1 MIRAL
6 LSRALDALGA
16 PPSPPQTETRSL
28 EAAGGGRRWKDS
40 PGVRDG
46 AQVAHGAGATVAM
59 RAQAYVLNNPHG
71 ARAVESLV
79 SSIVGEGFTPRSMH
93 PSEAMRDRLAR
104 AFWELADDIDAE
116 GMTDF
121 GGLKASAVRD
131 MVIFGEA
138 VFIWTGQNTLRRLHP
153 EQLDRAKTAR
163 LETSVIVQGVEFD
176 LRTGQRIAYWLRP
189 YAPGDSLAGLP
200 GPSVRYPA
208 GEVLHMFRPLMPGQV
223 RGLSW
228 FAPVLLTAHELAQL
242 MDAMLVRAKV
252 AALHTG
258 FITDTDGA
266 PPYEG
271 EQTGGTFEASLEPGA
286 MINLPPGKSIEFSE
300 PPDAGNTPAFA
311 AEMLRM
317 IAVGTGV
324 TYEQLTGDYSKVNYS
339 SARAALLEFQRFIR
353 SVQHHTVV
361 HQFCRPVWARF
372 MRWQVLRGG
381 VPASAYQRDRASLLA
396 VKWLPPA
403 FPWVDPEKDAKAA
416 ILEMENHLRSRAEI
430 VAERGYDVERL
441 DQEIA
446 ADVERMRRLGLSA
459 PNAVRQPEPDVPE
472 NTGDEADEGE
482 PTEEESDDA
491 RDD

>member
-1 MIRAL
+1 MVGARAL
-6 LSRALDALGA
+6 
-16 PPSPPQTETRSL
+16 
-28 EAAGGGRRWKDS
+28 
-40 PGVRDG
+40 
-46 AQVAHGAGATVAM
+46 
-59 RAQAYVLNNPHG
+59 AYVLNNPHG

-79 SSIVGEGFTPRSMH
+79 ASIVGEGFTPRSLH
-93 PSEAMRDRLAR
+93 PAEAMRDRLAR
-104 AFWELADDIDAE
+104 SFWQFTDEIDAE
-116 GMTDF
+116 GLTDF
-121 GGLKASAVRD
+121 GGLKSNAVRD

-138 VFIWTGQNTLRRLHP
+138 VHVWTGPNTLRRLHP
-153 EQLDRAKTAR
+153 EQLDRARTAR

-176 LRTGQRIAYWLRP
+176 LRTGRRIAYWLRP

-200 GPSVRYPA
+200 GPSVRFA
-208 GEVLHMFRPLMPGQV
+208 AEDVIHMFRPLMPGQV

-228 FAPVLLTAHELAQL
+228 FAPVLLTSHELAQL

-252 AALHTG
+252 AALHAG

-266 PPYEG
+266 PPYDG
-271 EQTGGTFEASLEPGA
+271 EQAGASFEASLEPGT
-286 MINLPPGKSIEFSE
+286 MVNLPPGKSVEFSE

-353 SVQHHTVV
+353 GVQHHTVV
-361 HQFCRPVWARF
+361 HQFCRPVWNRF
-372 MRWQVLRGG
+372 LRWEVLRGG
-381 VPASAYQRDRASLLA
+381 VPASAYQRDRSTLLA

-416 ILEMENHLRSRAEI
+416 ILEMDARLRSRAEI

-441 DQEIA
+441 DREIA
-446 ADVERMRRLGLSA
+446 ADIERMRRLGLNPA
-459 PNAVRQPEPDVPE
+459 NAVRQTDPAQAEEPAEDEPEE
-472 NTGDEADEGE
+472 EAD
-482 PTEEESDDA
+482 DA
-491 RDD
+491 ADN

>member
-1 MIRAL
+1 MIRTL
-6 LSRALDALGA
+6 LSRALDALGG
-16 PPSPPQTETRSL
+16 PLSLPRTHTRSL
-28 EAAGGGRRWKDS
+28 DAAGGGRRWKDA

-46 AQVAHGAGATVAM
+46 AQLAHGSGFTVGS
-59 RAQAYVLNNPHG
+59 RALAYVLNNPHG

-79 SSIVGEGFTPRSMH
+79 ASIVGEGFTPRSLH
-93 PSEAMRDRLAR
+93 PAEAMRDRLAR
-104 AFWELADDIDAE
+104 SFWQFTDEIDAE
-116 GMTDF
+116 GLTDF
-121 GGLKASAVRD
+121 GGLKSSAVRD

-138 VFIWTGQNTLRRLHP
+138 VHVWTGPNTLRRLHP
-153 EQLDRAKTAR
+153 EQLDRARTAR

-176 LRTGQRIAYWLRP
+176 LRTGRRIAYWLRP

-200 GPSVRYPA
+200 GPSVRFA
-208 GEVLHMFRPLMPGQV
+208 AEDVIHMFRPLMPGQV

-228 FAPVLLTAHELAQL
+228 FAPVLLTSHELAQL

-252 AALHTG
+252 AALHAG

-266 PPYEG
+266 PPYDG
-271 EQTGGTFEASLEPGA
+271 EQTGAAFEASLEPGT
-286 MINLPPGKSIEFSE
+286 MVNLPPGKSVEFSE

-353 SVQHHTVV
+353 GVQHHTVV
-361 HQFCRPVWARF
+361 HQFCRPVWNRF
-372 MRWQVLRGG
+372 LRWEVLRGG
-381 VPASAYQRDRASLLA
+381 VPASAYQRDRSTLLA

-416 ILEMENHLRSRAEI
+416 ILEMEARLRSRAEI

-446 ADVERMRRLGLSA
+446 ADIERSRRLGLSPA
-459 PNAVRQPEPDVPE
+459 NGVRQTGPEQGDNPE
-472 NTGDEADEGE
+472 EGTGDV
-482 PTEEESDDA
+482 EEES
-491 RDD
+491 